1 MESFLLTLDVFMI
14 CLLCLEADLA
24 PIKARFKN
32 GILLGFRD
40 VDERPAKKAAPKK
53 PAPQMRR

>member
-24 PIKARFKN
+24 PIKERFKN

-40 VDERPAKKAAPKK
+40 IDEAADKKAPPKK
-53 PAPQMRR
+53 RR